1 MRLNPEQ
8 QRNAP
13 SSGKGASAYRAA
25 SRRRPRAG
33 RVVRRR
39 TAIAAGRARRRSK
52 RRLLLFYALI
62 ASVAVE
68 LAAIIVDMEALVLVF
83 SLTALFL
90 CGMLF
95 QAEKA

>member
-1 MRLNPEQ
+1 MRLNPAQ

-13 SSGKGASAYRAA
+13 PSGKGASAYRAA

-39 TAIAAGRARRRSK
+39 TAIAAGRARRSK

-62 ASVAVE
+62 ASVVVE
-68 LAAIIVDMEALVLVF
+68 LDAIIVDMEALVLLF